1 MSRTVEV
8 WARILASRL
17 GDEEVPA
24 FIETLQRD
32 PVGLIAALC
41 KTAVPP
47 EEDYSPV
54 SDPAFSAG
62 FTAGY
67 ATAQELA
74 RREYSRGFDYGR
86 DWTVDEFRDLLTE
99 DPKTTAAQAYAHLE
113 AVIAAERRRG

>member
-1 MSRTVEV
+1 MTRTVEV

-17 GDEEVPA
+17 GNEEVPA
-24 FIETLQRD
+24 FMEVLQRD

-54 SDPAFSAG
+54 SGPVFSAG
-62 FTAGY
+62 FAAGY
-67 ATAQELA
+67 ATASHLA
-74 RREYSRGFDYGR
+74 QREYFRGFDYGR

-113 AVIAAERRRG
+113 AVVVAERRRG